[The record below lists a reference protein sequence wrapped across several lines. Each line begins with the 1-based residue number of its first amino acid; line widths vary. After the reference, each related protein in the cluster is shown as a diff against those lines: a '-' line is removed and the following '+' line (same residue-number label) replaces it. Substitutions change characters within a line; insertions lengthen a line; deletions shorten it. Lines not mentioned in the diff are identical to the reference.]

1 MSALHTVLLRVGED
15 VSPQDISDTLLEIGV
30 EVVEYHE
37 ENFVSDDDVNF
48 EELPAVR
55 EANPP
60 ARACARRE
68 RPTIGRVLASE
79 LERDLERARVE
90 LQRSLARRPEHR
102 GPRVDVLDLVAAEVV
117 RRERGMGS
125 LPPIPLTYVGR
136 RPSGRRA

>member
-15 VSPQDISDTLLEIGV
+15 VSPPDISDTLLEIGV
-30 EVVEYHE
+30 EVVEY
-37 ENFVSDDDVNF
+37 SDDDVNF

-55 EANPP
+55 EVNPP

-68 RPTIGRVLASE
+68 QPTIGRVLASE